1 MQPVVELVILHALT
15 ALDALFHHAVLDA
28 FDLTAPSPANLAH
41 IDGIGENL
49 ANGGIAPRTAVTRG
63 NRQIVQCVGNLLG
76 ARPVQ
81 KQVEHLFH
89 HLRFLRMRLQRIALL
104 ARQLQPAVAVGRD
117 AGDILSLRSRA
128 VPPANQTAGDGLIL
142 PAAHEQAKFKVFLV
156 KFIAGVVD
164 LGRGDNLGAGKLK
177 YLADIRLI
185 GAVAAR
191 QALQVYHQHP
201 GVQSCVDLLQQLL
214 NLRPCGN
221 GFAGDDLIIGF
232 GHAVP
237 ALSCQTVQNGLVPL
251 ERFFH
256 THFSIIPVEAGFS
269 EILCVLLHARLPSLS
284 GSKAGYRPSAVRLR

>member
-1 MQPVVELVILHALT
+1 ML
-15 ALDALFHHAVLDA
+15 
-28 FDLTAPSPANLAH
+28 
-41 IDGIGENL
+41 
-49 ANGGIAPRTAVTRG
+49 
-63 NRQIVQCVGNLLG
+63 
-76 ARPVQ
+76 
-81 KQVEHLFH
+81 
-89 HLRFLRMRLQRIALL
+89 
-104 ARQLQPAVAVGRD
+104 
-117 AGDILSLRSRA
+117 GDILSLRSRA

-164 LGRGDNLGAGKLK
+164 LGRGDDLGAGKLK

-191 QALQVYHQHP
+191 QALQVHHQHP
-201 GVQSCVDLLQQLL
+201 GVQPCVDLLQQLL

-256 THFSIIPVEAGFS
+256 THFSIIPVETGFS
-269 EILCVLLHARLPSLS
+269 EILCVLLHARPPRFRAARQATAPQRSASGRRRSRFCSAWAARPPARFRNTRHECARERAHPPFGTQSYLLHPHSSLQ
-284 GSKAGYRPSAVRLR
+284 G